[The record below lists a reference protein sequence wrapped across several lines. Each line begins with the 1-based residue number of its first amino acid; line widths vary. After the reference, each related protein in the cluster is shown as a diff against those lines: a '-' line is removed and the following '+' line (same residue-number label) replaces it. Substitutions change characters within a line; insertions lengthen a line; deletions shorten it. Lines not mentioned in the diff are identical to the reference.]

1 MADAKPPIDWP
12 AIEAD
17 YRAGTMPIREMA
29 RWYSISESTIRT
41 RAKVGKWVRT
51 SAQASAH
58 PARVAEA
65 RPQTLRTPLTL
76 VTTDPKAIV
85 GRGRNLVLR
94 LLDELD
100 TVTTCPGE
108 LEEMI
113 ERETAADENPRRREA
128 MMKAISLPSRAN
140 TVKALALA
148 YKTLADAGAPLGKK
162 EAAAGAA
169 ETAGEGTGWGDDLG
183 PAGLP
188 N

>member
-1 MADAKPPIDWP
+1 
-12 AIEAD
+12 
-17 YRAGTMPIREMA
+17 MPIREMA

-58 PARVAEA
+58 PARAAEA
-65 RPQTLRTPLTL
+65 RPQALRTPLSL
-76 VTTDPKAIV
+76 DTTDPKAIV

-100 TVTTCPGE
+100 TVTTHPGE
-108 LEEMI
+108 LEEII
-113 ERETAADENPRRREA
+113 EIATASDKDDRRRSA
-128 MMKAISLPSRAN
+128 MLKAISLPSRAN

-169 ETAGEGTGWGDDLG
+169 ETAGEGTGWGDDLA

>member
-1 MADAKPPIDWP
+1 MADAKPPIDWG

-29 RWYSISESTIRT
+29 RWYSIAESTIRT
-41 RAKVGKWVRT
+41 RAKVAKWERA
-51 SAQASAH
+51 SAQASAQ
-58 PARVAEA
+58 PAQTPRSAAE
-65 RPQTLRTPLTL
+65 PVRTPLS
-76 VTTDPKAIV
+76 VDTTDPKAIV

-100 TVTTCPGE
+100 TLTTRPGE

-113 ERETAADENPRRREA
+113 EVDTAADESPRRREA
-128 MMKAISLPSRAN
+128 MMKAISLPVRAN
-140 TVKALALA
+140 TIKALALA

-162 EAAAGAA
+162 ESADAAAQS
-169 ETAGEGTGWGDDLG
+169 AGEGTGWGDDL
-183 PAGLP
+183 AGLP

>member
-1 MADAKPPIDWP
+1 MPSDKAAVDWA

-17 YRAGTMPIREMA
+17 FRGGAMGLREMA
-29 RWYSISESTIRT
+29 RWYSIPESTLRK
-41 RAKVGKWVRT
+41 RAKQGAWVRT
-51 SAQASAH
+51 GAQLRTAAH
-58 PARVAEA
+58 APSEQ
-65 RPQTLRTPLTL
+65 PQRGAATPLTPA
-76 VTTDPKAIV
+76 TADPKAIV

-113 ERETAADENPRRREA
+113 LRETAADENPRRREA